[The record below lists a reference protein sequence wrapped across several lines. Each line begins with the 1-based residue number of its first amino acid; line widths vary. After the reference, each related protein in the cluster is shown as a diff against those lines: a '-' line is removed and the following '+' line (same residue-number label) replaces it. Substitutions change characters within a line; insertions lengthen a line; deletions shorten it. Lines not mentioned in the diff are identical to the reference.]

1 MRTPKKPSVGWAAI
15 PPTLFLLLFFILPL
29 FYMVRQSLWLPELTA
44 EKYAESVTN
53 PAYTGGLKN
62 SLVLALYATLYTTVL
77 GLFLVYAMDRWGKKW
92 QAVISIFLLI
102 PLVTNGELVRV
113 LAWMIGLSPT
123 GPITAGAR
131 FLGFLDPGQGL
142 APGLG
147 AVVLGLVHILLPFFV
162 FVVYS
167 TTRGSD
173 ARIEQAAV
181 LMGANRFQAFLY
193 AVLPAAVPGILA
205 GMLLA
210 FMMTLGYYATPALL
224 GNPQDT
230 VLPVLIANQIK
241 LLGDYGQA
249 AALGMLLLGV
259 ILLFLFALN
268 RLGVMQ
274 SLYGAPAHRDA
285 ARTGQSRLSLYWCT
299 LVCSS
304 PVQRVTSF
312 ISGTRAFTWAG
323 YVLSRTTVVLLL
335 VFLTIPLVI
344 SLGASFTTTEL
355 LTFPPQGFSLRW
367 YKTFLSDQVW
377 TTSAL
382 NSLLIALISAV
393 VSVVFGA
400 LAAAALTRGKFKGK
414 GALFALL
421 IAPLVIPWIVPAL
434 GLYFESVSLGVA
446 FTYAGISIGHVVLAL
461 PYSTLVISTALRGFD
476 WRLDLAARMSGASL
490 GRRIIDIYIP
500 LLRPAMFSAFL
511 FSFLTSF
518 TEFVFAFFMSDVR
531 LKTLPVQMWE
541 GLTFNVTPTVAAAG
555 GIFTALAL
563 AAMMAAGIWQFL
575 SARRLTA
582 QTIGNTKTVPFP
594 DRPRDGGMQEH
605 APEQPA
611 LRSS

>member
-1 MRTPKKPSVGWAAI
+1 MKQLNKKPSVGWAAI
-15 PPTLFLLLFFILPL
+15 PPVLFLILFFILPL
-29 FYMVRQSLWLPELTA
+29 FYMVRQSLWLPDFSVS
-44 EKYAESVTN
+44 KYVEAVTN
-53 PAYTGGLKN
+53 SAYTGGLKN
-62 SLVLALYATLYTTVL
+62 SLVLAAYATLYTTIL

-92 QAVISIFLLI
+92 QIAIGISLLI

-123 GPITAGAR
+123 GPITAVAR
-131 FLGFLDPGQGL
+131 FFGFLHAGEGL
-142 APGLG
+142 APSLG

-167 TTRGSD
+167 TTRGAD
-173 ARIEQAAV
+173 ARIEKAAV
-181 LMGANRFQAFLY
+181 LMGGNKLQAFLY
-193 AVLPAAVPGILA
+193 AALPAAIPGILA

-259 ILLFLFALN
+259 ILLFILALN
-268 RLGVMQ
+268 KLGVMQ
-274 SLYGAPAHRDA
+274 SLYGDPSSKDNGKA
-285 ARTGQSRLSLYWCT
+285 GQSRMSNYWCS
-299 LVCSS
+299 LVCST
-304 PVQRVTSF
+304 PVQRVTAVV
-312 ISGTRAFTWAG
+312 SGFKAFRWTSYA
-323 YVLSRTTVVLLL
+323 LARLVVLLL
-335 VFLTIPLVI
+335 LLFLAVPLII
-344 SLGASFTTTEL
+344 SLGASFTPTEL
-355 LTFPPQGFSLRW
+355 LTFPPQGISLRW
-367 YKTFLSDQVW
+367 YETFFSDQVW
-377 TTSAL
+377 TSSAL
-382 NSLLIALISAV
+382 NSLIIAFMSAV
-393 VSVVFGA
+393 VSVIFGA

-446 FTYAGISIGHVVLAL
+446 FTYTGISIGHVVLAL
-461 PYSTLVISTALRGFD
+461 PYSTLVLSTALRGFD

-490 GRRIIDIYIP
+490 GRRIVDIYIP
-500 LLRPAMFSAFL
+500 LLRPAMLSAFL

-518 TEFVFAFFMSDVR
+518 TEFVFAFFMSDVH

-563 AAMMAAGIWQFL
+563 LAMIIVGIWQYM
-575 SARRLTA
+575 ATRRLSSKKNFPKTA
-582 QTIGNTKTVPFP
+582 TPPQKITV
-594 DRPRDGGMQEH
+594 
-605 APEQPA
+605 
-611 LRSS
+611 LSS